1 MDIYNKML
9 YQLPNG
15 RVINITVEQYLSMSD
30 SDIQHLLCA
39 NAGEAIHNPFTSS
52 ALDENSTEKQ
62 KEYDFSYHVDD
73 DAEVKEISIEDL
85 TQDDIDLLD
94 SLDI

>member
-1 MDIYNKML
+1 ML

-15 RVINITVEQYLSMSD
+15 RVINITIEQYLSMSD
-30 SDIQHLLCA
+30 SDVQYLLCA

-62 KEYDFSYHVDD
+62 KEYDFSFIPDD
-73 DAEVKEISIEDL
+73 EEDVKEISLEDL
-85 TQDDIDLLD
+85 TPDDIDMLD

>member
-1 MDIYNKML
+1 ML

-30 SDIQHLLCA
+30 SEIQYLLCA

-62 KEYDFSYHVDD
+62 KEYDFSFHIDD
-73 DAEVKEISIEDL
+73 EEEVKEISLEDL
-85 TQDDIDLLD
+85 SPDDLD
-94 SLDI
+94 MLDTLEI

>member
-1 MDIYNKML
+1 ML

-30 SDIQHLLCA
+30 NDIQYLSSS
-39 NAGEAIHNPFTSS
+39 NAGESIHNPFTSS

-62 KEYDFSYHVDD
+62 KEYDFSFLPDD
-73 DAEVKEISIEDL
+73 ETDVKEISLEDL
-85 TQDDIDLLD
+85 TQDDIDLIDNIEL
-94 SLDI
+94 

>member
-1 MDIYNKML
+1 ML

-15 RVINITVEQYLSMSD
+15 RVINITIEQYLSMSD
-30 SDIQHLLCA
+30 SDVQYLLCA

-62 KEYDFSYHVDD
+62 KEYDFSFIPDD
-73 DAEVKEISIEDL
+73 EEDVKEISLEDL
-85 TQDDIDLLD
+85 TPDDIDLIDNIEL
-94 SLDI
+94 

>member
-1 MDIYNKML
+1 ML

-15 RVINITVEQYLSMSD
+15 RVINITIEQYLSMSD
-30 SDIQHLLCA
+30 SEIQYLLCS

-62 KEYDFSYHVDD
+62 KEYDFSFHVDD
-73 DAEVKEISIEDL
+73 ETEVKEISLEDL
-85 TQDDIDLLD
+85 SPDDLDMIDTLD
-94 SLDI
+94 M